1 MPNQVSDSHA
11 ICFETGQDFGNIWD
25 GNKNSLHFFRSRAQP
40 HQRDQAK
47 QVSNILDQGN
57 RTFIGSVVFV
67 DIVGYSKTSVSE
79 QLALKDRF
87 QSLLAD
93 SLKDIGPEQ
102 RIILDTGDGAALS
115 FLGDPEDALFVSM
128 HMRDFLQRT
137 YASLGLPDNAAQE
150 DIDIGPQGDLSVRIG
165 INLGPVK
172 LLRDINGH
180 PNIVGD
186 GINVAQ
192 RIMSFARPGQIVV
205 SRSYFDVVSVISDEY
220 AKLFKYEGSRTDKH
234 VREHEIYVVGESVAA
249 FDQARAGMVDRAAQ
263 TNPKVRPPSAVATGT
278 HPIASMDAENAGEGA
293 APFLKDR
300 GKLTI
305 AGGALGALV
314 LALIVAAVMKKS
326 PEPAKADPTS
336 ANVVQSALPPP
347 AALSTPPAVVDTIAT
362 APVKPGEVAATS
374 GAPPAN
380 VSATIAPAN
389 PLADPAKTPP
399 DATKIA
405 KPAVTKDTPADAA
418 KAAMPKSPEMG
429 TVSLRIDPWGD
440 VFVNGRAIG
449 ASPPLKQHKLAPGKY
464 KIEVKNGTFTP
475 YVTNIEVKAKDEVAV
490 KYRFQ

>member
-1 MPNQVSDSHA
+1 M
-11 ICFETGQDFGNIWD
+11 
-25 GNKNSLHFFRSRAQP
+25 
-40 HQRDQAK
+40 
-47 QVSNILDQGN
+47 SNILDQGN

-67 DIVGYSKTSVSE
+67 DIVAYTKTSVSE
-79 QLALKDRF
+79 QLVLKDRF
-87 QSLLAD
+87 TSLLAD
-93 SLKDIGPEQ
+93 SLKDIAPDQ
-102 RIILDTGDGAALS
+102 RIILDTGDGAAMS

-137 YASLGLPDNAAQE
+137 YADLGLPENAAQE
-150 DIDIGPQGDLSVRIG
+150 DIDIGPQGALSVRIG

-249 FDQARAGMVDRAAQ
+249 FDQARAGMADRAAS
-263 TNPKVRPPSAVATGT
+263 TNPRVVPQNQAGVTTGT
-278 HPIASMDAENAGEGA
+278 HALRAKLDDSEGGVA
-293 APFLKDR
+293 LPFLKDR
-300 GKLTI
+300 EKLTI
-305 AGGALGALV
+305 AGSVLGALV
-314 LALIVAAVMKKS
+314 LALIVAAVMKK
-326 PEPAKADPTS
+326 PAEPAKVESVASPGIVQPITP
-336 ANVVQSALPPP
+336 VV
-347 AALSTPPAVVDTIAT
+347 AT
-362 APVKPGEVAATS
+362 APVPTS
-374 GAPPAN
+374 SSTDAVKSSDPPVPPAASTTPVAVAQTTPPSP
-380 VSATIAPAN
+380 VSEAG
-389 PLADPAKTPP
+389 KTPP
-399 DATKIA
+399 GAGKIA
-405 KPAVTKDTPADAA
+405 KVGSKEGTPDAVKPVPVKPA
-418 KAAMPKSPEMG
+418 EQG
-429 TVSLRIDPWGD
+429 TLSLRIDPWGE

-449 ASPPLKQHKLAPGKY
+449 VSPPLKLHKLAPGKY

-475 YVTNIEVKAKDEVAV
+475 YVTNIEVKAKEDVGV

>member
-1 MPNQVSDSHA
+1 M
-11 ICFETGQDFGNIWD
+11 
-25 GNKNSLHFFRSRAQP
+25 
-40 HQRDQAK
+40 
-47 QVSNILDQGN
+47 SNILDQGN

-102 RIILDTGDGAALS
+102 RIILDTGDGAAMS

-137 YASLGLPDNAAQE
+137 YASLGLPENAAQE

-263 TNPKVRPPSAVATGT
+263 TNPRATTPPGAATGT
-278 HPIASMDAENAGEGA
+278 HSIASAGGANVGEGA
-293 APFLKDR
+293 LPFLKDR

-305 AGGALGALV
+305 SVSVLVAIV
-314 LALIVAAVMKKS
+314 LALAVAAVMKKS
-326 PEPAKADPTS
+326 PEPAKLES
-336 ANVVQSALPPP
+336 ASA
-347 AALSTPPAVVDTIAT
+347 
-362 APVKPGEVAATS
+362 KAATS
-374 GAPPAN
+374 GSAPTADPISTPVGVAPLVTEPGKPTESSTLAVGPATMA
-380 VSATIAPAN
+380 SPS
-389 PLADPAKTPP
+389 PLSPTAVTDPAKTMA
-399 DATKIA
+399 DAA
-405 KPAVTKDTPADAA
+405 KGAKTTAAKDTPAESSKPAA
-418 KAAMPKSPEMG
+418 PKQVDMG
-429 TVSLRIDPWGD
+429 TMSLRIDPWGE

-449 ASPPLKQHKLAPGKY
+449 VSPPLKQHKLSPGKY

-475 YVTNIEVKAKDEVAV
+475 YVTNIEVKAKDDVAV

>member
-1 MPNQVSDSHA
+1 MESQNKFIAFLPPPAQSHP
-11 ICFETGQDFGNIWD
+11 Q
-25 GNKNSLHFFRSRAQP
+25 
-40 HQRDQAK
+40 DQAK
-47 QVSNILDQGN
+47 LVSNILDQGN

-93 SLKDIGPEQ
+93 SLKDIAPEQ
-102 RIILDTGDGAALS
+102 RIILDTGDGAAMS
-115 FLGDPEDALFVSM
+115 FLGDPEDALFVSL

-137 YASLGLPDNAAQE
+137 YASLGLPENSAQE

-234 VREHEIYVVGESVAA
+234 VREHEIYIVGESVAA
-249 FDQARAGMVDRAAQ
+249 FDQARAGMADRAAQ
-263 TNPKVRPPSAVATGT
+263 TNPKATTPTGVATGT
-278 HPIASMDAENAGEGA
+278 HAAGSMGEEIAGEGA
-293 APFLKDR
+293 IPFLKDR

-305 AGGALGALV
+305 AASVLGAIVLSLV
-314 LALIVAAVMKKS
+314 IAAVMKRA
-326 PEPAKADPTS
+326 PEPAKTEPVSATGVASALPKPPEATGAPTVAAADASKLAETFAAPVGPSATTPPTS
-336 ANVVQSALPPP
+336 ASAISP
-347 AALSTPPAVVDTIAT
+347 A
-362 APVKPGEVAATS
+362 E
-374 GAPPAN
+374 
-380 VSATIAPAN
+380 
-389 PLADPAKTPP
+389 PAKTP
-399 DATKIA
+399 AEAAKIA
-405 KPAVTKDTPADAA
+405 KATAAKDTPAEATKPAA
-418 KAAMPKSPEMG
+418 PKLLDMG

-449 ASPPLKQHKLAPGKY
+449 ASPPLKQHKLSPGKY

-475 YVTNIEVKAKDEVAV
+475 YVTNIEVKAKDDVVV

>member
-1 MPNQVSDSHA
+1 M
-11 ICFETGQDFGNIWD
+11 
-25 GNKNSLHFFRSRAQP
+25 
-40 HQRDQAK
+40 
-47 QVSNILDQGN
+47 SNILDQGN

-67 DIVGYSKTSVSE
+67 DIVAYTKTSVSQ
-79 QLALKDRF
+79 QLVLKDRF
-87 QSLLAD
+87 TSLLAD
-93 SLKDIGPEQ
+93 SLKDIAPDQ
-102 RIILDTGDGAALS
+102 RIILDTGDGAAMS

-137 YASLGLPDNAAQE
+137 YADLGLPENAAQE
-150 DIDIGPQGDLSVRIG
+150 DIDIGPQGALSVRIG

-249 FDQARAGMVDRAAQ
+249 FDQARAGMADRAASTIPRVLPQ
-263 TNPKVRPPSAVATGT
+263 NQAGIATGT
-278 HPIASMDAENAGEGA
+278 HTLRAKVDDSEGGVA
-293 APFLKDR
+293 LPFLKDR
-300 GKLTI
+300 KKLTI
-305 AGGALGALV
+305 AGSVLGALV
-314 LALIVAAVMKKS
+314 LALIVAAVMKK
-326 PEPAKADPTS
+326 PAGPVKEESLAASSNLQPTTPLATAAVPTS
-336 ANVVQSALPPP
+336 GTPDVV
-347 AALSTPPAVVDTIAT
+347 
-362 APVKPGEVAATS
+362 KS
-374 GAPPAN
+374 GAPLLPQTTSTNPVGA
-380 VSATIAPAN
+380 APSTL
-389 PLADPAKTPP
+389 PSPMSEVGKTP
-399 DATKIA
+399 AEAGKIA
-405 KPAVTKDTPADAA
+405 KAAGSKDGTPDVTKPVAVKPA
-418 KAAMPKSPEMG
+418 EQG
-429 TVSLRIDPWGD
+429 TLSLRIDPWGE

-449 ASPPLKQHKLAPGKY
+449 VSPPLKLHKLAPGKY

-475 YVTNIEVKAKDEVAV
+475 YVTNIEVKAKEDVGV